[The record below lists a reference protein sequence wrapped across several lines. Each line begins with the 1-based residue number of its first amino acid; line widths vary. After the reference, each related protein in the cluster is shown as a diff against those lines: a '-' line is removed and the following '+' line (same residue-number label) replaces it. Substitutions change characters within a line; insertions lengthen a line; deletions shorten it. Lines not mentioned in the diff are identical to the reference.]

1 LTLYRKQLGA
11 TRTVSLSPLYY
22 LTPSIVGVDSGYVV
36 SWASVPN
43 SSGVPRGIEVIAVR
57 DTSRLN
63 DTLDLSTVGRITVNT
78 VVKSLIRRAGGIQ
91 DSLMSA
97 PLDSLYQFPTMAY
110 VPNFSSVP
118 FEVGG
123 DKWHICHIGWQQG
136 AEDHSFILHR
146 PIGVRFFSP
155 RPTLSFGYPV
165 ENASQQLGTCTNE
178 HPCITADSLRI
189 AITFEA
195 KYPWMNNG
203 SGPRVIVLRFR
214 DSVYSNGNYVQHR
227 WSTPAYYYGKIGYDS
242 KWPAVTEFPL
252 MKRYLLRIPTS
263 TSEGV
268 SAEGGLVWTWQETMG
283 TYPTHRFLYRYGWK
297 EPIQLTDDGRFPTMT
312 LAPYIMEPTAE
323 PFSYTSIFYRG
334 DDSTYFTRSR
344 PFGLSGTG
352 KYYPGVMENT
362 PALSNL
368 AFKTATTAGG
378 RIFSYFQATRD
389 TTPGTSWCQVPV
401 LIGGIRFDREQMPID
416 AKNKVMRRD
425 DAPGLPD
432 AFFADPVDGETG
444 VASFEE
450 AMNVTRTSTFRAGS
464 EPVSIGRVVFS
475 PGHLLA
481 WLATM
486 PYDSTMGSPADIKVL
501 TELVRAS
508 DDVVLWQDDTI
519 SARANSGIRLDE
531 TVEVPTDDYEGMD
544 VYIRLRAVATA
555 ELDPVV
561 TAGFGFDED
570 TSSTTFQKVIRPRS
584 EGRALRGTAPAV
596 IDVSVV
602 PNPLTDRGEL
612 RLQLMLPGMM
622 RTGIYD
628 MLGRLVKELPA
639 FDAPTPGEYKL
650 ELDLAD
656 LPKGVYT
663 VHVEQG
669 DYRASSRFTVVR

>member
-1 LTLYRKQLGA
+1 
-11 TRTVSLSPLYY
+11 VLSSTDYN
-22 LTPSIVGVDSGYVV
+22 LTPAIVGIDSGYII

-43 SSGVPRGIEVIAVR
+43 TSGVPCGIEVVAVR
-57 DTSRLN
+57 DTSRL
-63 DTLDLSTVGRITVNT
+63 DATMDISTVGRISVTT
-78 VVKSLIRRAGGIQ
+78 VVKSLIRRSGGNN

-97 PLDSLYQFPTMAY
+97 PLDSLYQFPTLAY

-118 FEVGG
+118 FELGG
-123 DKWHICHIGWQQG
+123 DKWHIAHIGWQQG
-136 AEDHSFILHR
+136 AQDQSFILHR
-146 PIGVRFFSP
+146 PIGIRFFSP

-214 DSVYSNGNYVQHR
+214 DSVYSNGNYVQQR
-227 WSTPAYYYGKIGYDS
+227 WSTPAYYYGKIGLDS

-252 MKRYLLRIPTS
+252 MKRYLLRTPV
-263 TSEGV
+263 G
-268 SAEGGLVWTWQETMG
+268 SAEGGLVWTRQEAGG
-283 TYPTHRFLYRYGWK
+283 TYPTRRFLYRYGWR
-297 EPIQLTDDGRFPTMT
+297 EPMQLTDDGKFPTMT
-312 LAPYIMEPTAE
+312 LTPYIMEPTDE

-334 DDSTYFTRSR
+334 DDSNYFMRSR
-344 PFGLSGTG
+344 PFGLPGTG
-352 KYYPGVMENT
+352 KYYPGIMENT
-362 PALSNL
+362 PASLNI
-368 AFKTATTAGG
+368 AFTAATTSGG
-378 RIFSYFQATRD
+378 RIFSYFQAVRD

-401 LIGGIRFDREQMPID
+401 LIGGIRFDRDQMPID
-416 AKNKVMRRD
+416 GKLKVMRRE

-464 EPVSIGRVVFS
+464 EPVNIGRVVFS

-531 TVEVPTDDYEGMD
+531 TVEVPVDDYEGID

-561 TAGFGFDED
+561 SAGFGFDED
-570 TSSTTFQKVIRPRS
+570 TSSTTFQKVIRPRT
-584 EGRALRGTAPAV
+584 EGRALPGKAPAV
-596 IDVSVV
+596 IEVSVV
-602 PNPLTDRGEL
+602 PNPLMERGEL
-612 RLQLMLPGMM
+612 RLQLMLPGLM

-639 FDAPTPGEYKL
+639 FDATSPGEYKL
-650 ELDLAD
+650 ELDLAE
-656 LPKGVYT
+656 LPKGIYT
-663 VHVEQG
+663 VRVEQG
-669 DYRASSRFTVVR
+669 NYQVSTRFTIVR